1 MAKEA
6 DRPHFN
12 SSIIQLEALFEQ
24 LHGDVKSLEALQHE
38 LSFALPNVQKIE
50 R

>member
-38 LSFALPNVQKIE
+38 LSLAPPKCAKN
-50 R
+50 